1 LAGSYASLMRKSHA
15 PSTLGF
21 GTIGRVPMAMN
32 TVAIVFLVSD
42 VRGSFAIAG
51 ITSAFYT
58 LAGAIVAPRIGK
70 LADRVGTR
78 SVLLPVTL
86 VNALAILGLLY
97 FIDRSLIGLFALAAL
112 SGATFPSFGSYT
124 RTRWSRSLKDE
135 KELSSALSLE
145 SVFDETAFVVGPA
158 LAGFLFAL
166 YGSRSPLLAGIVF
179 VVIGGIG
186 LAVTSTDHGGFSR
199 VEDDHSRG
207 ILSIPYVKSLLLSLV
222 AMGLLFGSNFVVI
235 IAVATEGGRASDGG
249 LWVGLYPLGSA
260 VSGLIYG
267 FIHWKISS
275 TVRYTVSLAVMTVC
289 TSGILFF
296 QDLDTIAFWI
306 IVSGIAIGPALI
318 SANAFMKEL
327 VPLSRLNESFAF
339 LGAAI
344 SIGITIGST
353 LSGVIVEE
361 FDGWKGFYFMTA
373 ATALAT
379 VISCFGLSFHKK
391 EVARDE
397 GNS

>member
-1 LAGSYASLMRKSHA
+1 MRKPHA
-15 PSTLGF
+15 PSTFGF
-21 GTIGRVPMAMN
+21 GIIGRVPMAMN

-42 VRGSFAIAG
+42 VRDSFALAG

-58 LAGAIVAPRIGK
+58 LAGAIVSPRIGK
-70 LADRVGTR
+70 LADRFGTR
-78 SVLLPVTL
+78 SVLIPVTL
-86 VNALAILGLLY
+86 INALAMLGLLF
-97 FIDRSLIGLFALAAL
+97 FIDRSTIGLFALAAIF
-112 SGATFPSFGSYT
+112 GATFPNFGSYT
-124 RTRWSRSLKDE
+124 RTRWSRSLTDE

-158 LAGFLFAL
+158 LAGFLFSF

-179 VVIGGIG
+179 VIIGGIG
-186 LAVTSTDHGGFSR
+186 LAITSTDHGGFAR

-207 ILSIPYVKSLLLSLV
+207 ILSIPYVKSLLLSLI

-260 VSGLIYG
+260 ISGLIYG
-267 FIHWKISS
+267 LIHWKISS
-275 TVRYTVSLAVMTVC
+275 TIRYTVSLAVMTVC

-379 VISCFGLSFHKK
+379 VISCFGWGFHKE
-391 EVARDE
+391 EVATDE
-397 GNS
+397 SNS

>member
-1 LAGSYASLMRKSHA
+1 MRKPHA
-15 PSTLGF
+15 PSTFGF
-21 GTIGRVPMAMN
+21 GIFGRVPMAMN

-42 VRGSFAIAG
+42 VRDSFALAG
-51 ITSAFYT
+51 VTSAFYT
-58 LAGAIVAPRIGK
+58 LAGAIVSPRIGK
-70 LADRVGTR
+70 LADRFGTR

-86 VNALAILGLLY
+86 VNAVAILGLLY
-97 FIDRSLIGLFALAAL
+97 FIDRSTIGLFAFAAI
-112 SGATFPSFGSYT
+112 SGATFPNFGSYT
-124 RTRWSRSLKDE
+124 RTRWSRSISDD

-186 LAVTSTDHGGFSR
+186 LAITSTDHGGFTQIA
-199 VEDDHSRG
+199 DDHSRG

-235 IAVATEGGRASDGG
+235 IAVADQGGRAADGG
-249 LWVGLYPLGSA
+249 IWVGLYPLGSA
-260 VSGLIYG
+260 ISGLIYG
-267 FIHWKISS
+267 FIHWKIST
-275 TVRYTVSLAVMTVC
+275 TVRYTVSLAVMTIC
-289 TSGILFF
+289 TTGILYF

-344 SIGITIGST
+344 SIGITIGSV
-353 LSGVIVEE
+353 LSGVIVEK

-379 VISCFGLSFHKK
+379 VISCFGWGFHKE
-391 EVARDE
+391 EVRSDE
-397 GNS
+397 SNS

>member
-1 LAGSYASLMRKSHA
+1 MRKPHA
-15 PSTLGF
+15 PSTFGF
-21 GTIGRVPMAMN
+21 GVLGRVPMAMN

-42 VRGSFAIAG
+42 VRDSFAIAG

-58 LAGAIVAPRIGK
+58 LSGAIISPRIGK
-70 LADRVGTR
+70 LADRFGTR
-78 SVLLPVTL
+78 PVLLPVTL
-86 VNALAILGLLY
+86 INALSTFGLLY
-97 FIDRSLIGLFALAAL
+97 FIDRSLIGLFAVAAVF
-112 SGATFPSFGSYT
+112 GATFPNFGSYT
-124 RTRWSRSLKDE
+124 RTRWSRSISDE

-145 SVFDETAFVVGPA
+145 SVIDETAYVVGPA
-158 LAGFLFAL
+158 LAGFLFSF
-166 YGSRSPLLAGIVF
+166 YGSQSPLLAGIFF
-179 VVIGGIG
+179 VVIGGVG
-186 LAVTSTDHGGFSR
+186 LALTSTDHGGFAR

-207 ILSIPYVKSLLLSLV
+207 ILSIPYVKSLLLSLI

-275 TVRYTVSLAVMTVC
+275 TVRYTVSLAVMTLC

-296 QDLDTIAFWI
+296 QDLDTIVFWI

-344 SIGITIGST
+344 SIGITIGSV
-353 LSGVIVEE
+353 LSGLIVEE

-379 VISCFGLSFHKK
+379 VISCFGWGFHKE
-391 EVARDE
+391 EVKSDE
-397 GNS
+397 SNS

>member
-1 LAGSYASLMRKSHA
+1 MRKPHA
-15 PSTLGF
+15 PSTFGF
-21 GTIGRVPMAMN
+21 GIFGRVPMAMN

-42 VRGSFAIAG
+42 VRDSFALAG

-58 LAGAIVAPRIGK
+58 LAGAIVSPRIGK
-70 LADRVGTR
+70 LADRLGTR

-86 VNALAILGLLY
+86 ANALAILGLLY
-97 FIDRSLIGLFALAAL
+97 FIDRSIIGLFALAAI
-112 SGATFPSFGSYT
+112 SGATFPNFGSYT
-124 RTRWSRSLKDE
+124 RTRWSRSITDE

-186 LAVTSTDHGGFSR
+186 LAITSTDHGGFAQVSA
-199 VEDDHSRG
+199 DHSRG

-222 AMGLLFGSNFVVI
+222 AMGLLFGSNYVVI
-235 IAVATEGGRASDGG
+235 IAVATQGGRASDGG

-260 VSGLIYG
+260 ISGLVYG
-267 FIHWKISS
+267 FIHWKIAT

-327 VPLSRLNESFAF
+327 VPLSRLNESFAL

-344 SIGITIGST
+344 SIGITVGSV

>member
-1 LAGSYASLMRKSHA
+1 MRKPHA
-15 PSTLGF
+15 PSTFGF
-21 GTIGRVPMAMN
+21 GIIGRVPMAMN

-42 VRGSFAIAG
+42 VRDSFALAG

-58 LAGAIVAPRIGK
+58 LAGAIVSPRIGK
-70 LADRVGTR
+70 LADRFGTR
-78 SVLLPVTL
+78 SVLIPVTL
-86 VNALAILGLLY
+86 INALALLGLLF
-97 FIDRSLIGLFALAAL
+97 FIDRSTIGLFALAAIF
-112 SGATFPSFGSYT
+112 GATFPNFGSYT
-124 RTRWSRSLKDE
+124 RTRWSRSISNE

-179 VVIGGIG
+179 VIIGGIG
-186 LAVTSTDHGGFSR
+186 LAITSTDHGGFAR

-207 ILSIPYVKSLLLSLV
+207 ILSIPYVKSLLLSLI

-235 IAVATEGGRASDGG
+235 IAVADQGGRASDGG

-260 VSGLIYG
+260 ISGLIYG

-318 SANAFMKEL
+318 SANAFLKEL

-379 VISCFGLSFHKK
+379 VISCFGWGFHKE
-391 EVARDE
+391 EVVTDE
-397 GNS
+397 SNS

>member
-1 LAGSYASLMRKSHA
+1 MRKPHA
-15 PSTLGF
+15 PSTFGF
-21 GTIGRVPMAMN
+21 GIIGRVPMAMN

-42 VRGSFAIAG
+42 VRDSFALAG

-58 LAGAIVAPRIGK
+58 LAGAIVSPRIGK
-70 LADRVGTR
+70 LADRFGTR
-78 SVLLPVTL
+78 SVLIPVTL
-86 VNALAILGLLY
+86 INALAMLGLLF
-97 FIDRSLIGLFALAAL
+97 FIDRSTIGLCALAAIF
-112 SGATFPSFGSYT
+112 GATFPNFGSYT
-124 RTRWSRSLKDE
+124 RTRWSRSISNE

-179 VVIGGIG
+179 VIIGGIG
-186 LAVTSTDHGGFSR
+186 LAITSTDHGGFAR

-207 ILSIPYVKSLLLSLV
+207 ILSIPYVKSLLLSLI

-235 IAVATEGGRASDGG
+235 IAVADQGGRASDGG

-260 VSGLIYG
+260 ISGLIYG

-318 SANAFMKEL
+318 SANAFLKEL

-379 VISCFGLSFHKK
+379 VISCFGWGFHKE
-391 EVARDE
+391 EVVTDE
-397 GNS
+397 SNS

>member
-1 LAGSYASLMRKSHA
+1 
-15 PSTLGF
+15 
-21 GTIGRVPMAMN
+21 
-32 TVAIVFLVSD
+32 VAAVF
-42 VRGSFAIAG
+42 
-51 ITSAFYT
+51 
-58 LAGAIVAPRIGK
+58 
-70 LADRVGTR
+70 
-78 SVLLPVTL
+78 
-86 VNALAILGLLY
+86 
-97 FIDRSLIGLFALAAL
+97 
-112 SGATFPSFGSYT
+112 GATFPNFGSYT
-124 RTRWSRSLKDE
+124 RTRWSRSISDE

-145 SVFDETAFVVGPA
+145 SVIDETAYVVGPA
-158 LAGFLFAL
+158 LAGFLFSF
-166 YGSRSPLLAGIVF
+166 YGSQSPLLAGIFF
-179 VVIGGIG
+179 VIIGGVG
-186 LAVTSTDHGGFSR
+186 LALTSTDHGGFAR

-260 VSGLIYG
+260 VSGLVYG

-275 TVRYTVSLAVMTVC
+275 TVRYTVSLAVMTLC

-296 QDLDTIAFWI
+296 QDLDTIVFWI

-344 SIGITIGST
+344 SIGITIGSV
-353 LSGVIVEE
+353 LSGLIVEE

-379 VISCFGLSFHKK
+379 VISCFGWGFHKE
-391 EVARDE
+391 EVKSDE
-397 GNS
+397 SNS

>member
-1 LAGSYASLMRKSHA
+1 MRKSHA

-70 LADRVGTR
+70 LADRFGTK

-186 LAVTSTDHGGFSR
+186 LALTSTDHGGFTR

-207 ILSIPYVKSLLLSLV
+207 ILSIPYVKSFSYLLSLW
-222 AMGLLFGSNFVVI
+222 
-235 IAVATEGGRASDGG
+235 D
-249 LWVGLYPLGSA
+249 Y
-260 VSGLIYG
+260 
-267 FIHWKISS
+267 
-275 TVRYTVSLAVMTVC
+275 SLA
-289 TSGILFF
+289 
-296 QDLDTIAFWI
+296 
-306 IVSGIAIGPALI
+306 
-318 SANAFMKEL
+318 
-327 VPLSRLNESFAF
+327 R
-339 LGAAI
+339 
-344 SIGITIGST
+344 T
-353 LSGVIVEE
+353 LS
-361 FDGWKGFYFMTA
+361 
-373 ATALAT
+373 
-379 VISCFGLSFHKK
+379 
-391 EVARDE
+391 
-397 GNS
+397 

>member
-1 LAGSYASLMRKSHA
+1 MRKPHA
-15 PSTLGF
+15 PSTFGF
-21 GTIGRVPMAMN
+21 GIIGRVPMAMN

-42 VRGSFAIAG
+42 VRDSFALAG

-58 LAGAIVAPRIGK
+58 LAGAIVSPRIGK
-70 LADRVGTR
+70 LADRFGTR
-78 SVLLPVTL
+78 SVLIPVTL
-86 VNALAILGLLY
+86 INALAMLGLLF
-97 FIDRSLIGLFALAAL
+97 FIDRSTVGLFALAAIF
-112 SGATFPSFGSYT
+112 GATFPNFGSYT
-124 RTRWSRSLKDE
+124 RTRWSRSLTDE

-158 LAGFLFAL
+158 LAGFLFSF

-179 VVIGGIG
+179 VIIGGIG
-186 LAVTSTDHGGFSR
+186 LAITSTDHGGFAR

-207 ILSIPYVKSLLLSLV
+207 ILSIPYVKSLLLSLI

-260 VSGLIYG
+260 ISGLIYG
-267 FIHWKISS
+267 LIHWKISS
-275 TVRYTVSLAVMTVC
+275 TIRYTVSLAVMTVC

-379 VISCFGLSFHKK
+379 VISCFGWGFHKE
-391 EVARDE
+391 EVATDE
-397 GNS
+397 SNS